1 MTHIRGSHHRR
12 SALRDHTRSVPFL
25 LSPSADIDDG
35 RAPCATRTMA
45 HPSAARCANIALAV
59 STIFAIGVTHAAPLR
74 KHRREDDSVDQL
86 QEVVVT
92 ASELEMKSLKQKSI
106 YESAYGDKA
115 LDRQQLKSAGVV
127 GGAAQALSFAPG
139 IAVTGY
145 GQTGGT
151 KASISINGL
160 NQGWAGV
167 SPGTVNNGNLAISFD
182 GIPMVNAATGLWETP
197 QIPQTALLEGARVTY
212 GPGDP
217 ENRWYNNVGGGVN
230 FVPIQPADEAGGYA
244 QLTYGSFS
252 TKNAD
257 LILQTGSIGGWKTVI
272 AGGGGKADSFHTS
285 PDGWAWPTQ
294 NYAGFLKTRKQFD
307 DGSSISF
314 GAYLGDGGGWRPVPL
329 PLTPLPDLSV
339 NGVGASGPLLSEATT
354 GYYNT
359 VNENVWRKYDN
370 NRTWILYA
378 RQNIRVDSRTTLH
391 NQLWYR
397 RGDRLHWHYNNFG
410 LNSPANLYEHNNPFS
425 HMYGDKL
432 WSDIYLPYNHI
443 GVGGYFINTVYDSRN
458 QFYNPADCVVTPSD
472 ITLNNGTTVAAG
484 TTVCGSAA
492 VPNANHRSDYWNVTD
507 LAAFLQDAITP
518 LPSFTITPGIRVVN
532 FHTDY
537 YPYGPTEF
545 QLSDILS
552 NPTPSN
558 PNGLGLFSGHDQG
571 QLPAAQTNF
580 SRTEPSVSVRWQAND
595 WLAVYGNWATAY
607 RLPQVGGGGGL
618 YQSEPVGGDLLMRSL
633 EWQAGVKLFWPE
645 IGAFQRVLVNANYYH
660 DHLSNQIIGVSSV
673 NGDFLGLGT
682 GDAIYRGEN
691 LSAEANWGALKMF
704 ANLNIEKAYFNSYA
718 FTDASGSTTNY
729 SNRPVSDTPDAT
741 FNIGAYWTYRFS
753 NGFAIKPRA
762 WYQYVGSQYI
772 FDNNGNLANPGNP
785 APGPTNDQIASYGVL
800 NMALAA
806 TLPSSW
812 YGSAMKSVKLKI
824 EVMNALDKHY
834 NFFEYNS
841 AGGLYGT
848 ASAGYPLAYA
858 GPPRAVYGT
867 ISVRF

>member
-1 MTHIRGSHHRR
+1 MHPRR
-12 SALRDHTRSVPFL
+12 TSRPAFL
-25 LSPSADIDDG
+25 LPALL
-35 RAPCATRTMA
+35 
-45 HPSAARCANIALAV
+45 LAV
-59 STIFAIGVTHAAPLR
+59 PAVHAGATPAPGPDPESSQALTTA
-74 KHRREDDSVDQL
+74 QL

-92 ASELEMKSLKQKSI
+92 AKELQLKSLKQKSI

-127 GGAAQALSFAPG
+127 GGAAQALTFAPG

-167 SPGTVNNGNLAISFD
+167 SPGTVDNGNLAISLD

-197 QIPQTALLEGARVTY
+197 EIPQTALLQGARVTY

-217 ENRWYNNVGGGVN
+217 ESRWYNNQGGGVN
-230 FVPIQPADEAGGYA
+230 FVPVQPAARAGGFA

-252 TKNAD
+252 TENAD
-257 LILQTGSIGGWKTVI
+257 LILQTGRIGGWETVI
-272 AGGGGKADSFHTS
+272 AGGGGKADSFHSS
-285 PDGWAWPTQ
+285 PDGWKWPTQ
-294 NYAGFLKTRKQFD
+294 NYAGFFKTRKEFHN
-307 DGSSISF
+307 GSSVSF
-314 GAYLGDGGGWRPVPL
+314 GAYLGDGGGWRPVPV
-329 PLTPLPDLSV
+329 PLTPVPGLSV
-339 NGVGASGPLLSEATT
+339 NGIGAPGPLLSEATT

-397 RGDRLHWHYNNFG
+397 RGDRLHRHYNNFG
-410 LNSPANLYEHNNPFS
+410 LNSPGNLYEHNNPFS

-432 WSDIYLPYNHI
+432 WSDIYLPYNQL
-443 GVGGYFINTVYDSRN
+443 GVGGYFINSVYDSRN
-458 QFYNPADCVVTPSD
+458 AFYNPADCVVTPGPNPIVLS
-472 ITLNNGTTVAAG
+472 NGASVAPG
-484 TTVCGSAA
+484 TTVCGSAT

-507 LAAFLQDAITP
+507 LAAFLQDAISP
-518 LPSFTITPGIRVVN
+518 LPTLTITPGIRVVN

-558 PNGLGLFSGHDQG
+558 PNGLGLFGGHDQG
-571 QLPAAQTNF
+571 QLPAAQTNYNK
-580 SRTEPSVSVRWQAND
+580 TEPSVTARWEPID
-595 WLAVYGNWATAY
+595 WLALYANWATAY

-618 YQSEPVGGDLLMRSL
+618 YQSEPVGGNILQRSL
-633 EWQAGVKLFWPE
+633 EWQAGAKLFWPV
-645 IGAFQRVLVNANYYH
+645 IGDFQRVLLNVNYYK
-660 DHLSNQIIGVSSV
+660 DHLSNQIIGVNST

-682 GDAIYRGEN
+682 GDSIYHGVN
-691 LSAEANWGALKMF
+691 LSAEANWGHLKAF
-704 ANLNIEKAYFNSYA
+704 TNVNIEKAYFNSYE
-718 FTDASGSTTNY
+718 FVASGPPSCATTPSAPGCSVTDY
-729 SNRPVSDTPDAT
+729 TGLPVSDTPQST
-741 FNIGAYWTYRFS
+741 FNIGAYWTYRFAD
-753 NGFAIKPRA
+753 GFAVKPRA
-762 WYQYVGSQYI
+762 WYQYVGSQYV
-772 FDNNGNLANPGNP
+772 FDNSVGAPSKLEIPG
-785 APGPTNDQIASYGVL
+785 YGVL
-800 NMALAA
+800 NLALAG
-806 TLPSSW
+806 TLPTSW
-812 YGSAMKSVKLKI
+812 YGGVMQSIKVKL
-824 EVMNALDKHY
+824 EVMNALDNQY
-834 NFFEYNS
+834 NFFEYIS

-858 GPPRAVYGT
+858 GPPRAIYATVAA
-867 ISVRF
+867 RF

>member
-1 MTHIRGSHHRR
+1 MHIRGAHRR
-12 SALRDHTRSVPFL
+12 RLTLVDIAVCSALL
-25 LSPSADIDDG
+25 LSA
-35 RAPCATRTMA
+35 
-45 HPSAARCANIALAV
+45 SAAMAADPV
-59 STIFAIGVTHAAPLR
+59 SPASPAAASPAPI
-74 KHRREDDSVDQL
+74 DASFQL

-167 SPGTVNNGNLAISFD
+167 SPGTVNNGNLAIGFD

-217 ENRWYNNVGGGVN
+217 ESRWYNNIGGGVN
-230 FVPIQPADEAGGYA
+230 FVPVQPADQAGGYA

-257 LILQTGSIGGWKTVI
+257 LILQTGKIHGWETVI
-272 AGGGGKADSFHTS
+272 AGGAGKADSFHTS

-294 NYAGFLKTRKQFD
+294 NYAGFLKTRKQFNG
-307 DGSSISF
+307 GSSISF
-314 GAYLGDGGGWRPVPL
+314 GAYLGDGGGWRAVPL
-329 PLTPLPDLSV
+329 PLTPVPGLTV

-410 LNSPANLYEHNNPFS
+410 LNSPGNLYEHNNPFS

-432 WSDIYLPYNHI
+432 WSDLYLPYNKI
-443 GVGGYFINTVYDSRN
+443 GVGGYFINTTYDSRN
-458 QFYNPADCVVTPSD
+458 AFYNPGVCVVTPGPNPIVLS
-472 ITLNNGTTVAAG
+472 NGTSIAPG
-484 TTVCGSAA
+484 TTVCGSAT
-492 VPNANHRSDYWNVTD
+492 VPNANHRSDYWYITD
-507 LAAFLQDAITP
+507 LAAFLQDAISP
-518 LPSFTITPGIRVVN
+518 LPSLTITPGVRFVS

-571 QLPAAQTNF
+571 SLPAAQTNF
-580 SRTEPSVSVRWQAND
+580 DRTEPSVSVRWQAND

-633 EWQAGVKLFWPE
+633 EWQAGIKLFWPQ
-645 IGAFQRVLVNANYYH
+645 IGDFQRVLVNLNYFH

-691 LSAEANWGALKMF
+691 LSAEANWGDLKMF
-704 ANLNIEKAYFNSYA
+704 ANLNIEKAYFNSYS
-718 FTDASGSTTNY
+718 FTDSSGSTTNY
-729 SNRPVSDTPDAT
+729 SDRPVSDTPEST
-741 FNIGAYWTYRFS
+741 LNIGAYWTYRLAD
-753 NGFAIKPRA
+753 GFTIKPRA
-762 WYQYVGSQYI
+762 WYQFVGAQYI
-772 FDNNGNLANPGNP
+772 FDNYGNLANPASAAAGNP
-785 APGPTNDQIASYGVL
+785 TPGPSNTQIASYGVL
-800 NMALAA
+800 NFALAA
-806 TLPSSW
+806 TLPTSW
-812 YGSAMKSVKLKI
+812 YGSLMKSVKLKL
-824 EVMNALDKHY
+824 EVMNLLDKQY

-841 AGGLYGT
+841 AGGLYGS